1 MISPERVSAEQL
13 KTEIRRTFEEL
24 NKRNLAVLDEYY
36 APNVV
41 VHYHNTGVEVI
52 GLEKHKQS
60 LNGRFAMFPDSHIT
74 IEDILVDGD
83 KALIRYSSTATH
95 NGNLG
100 PAGKKLGG
108 TAFQFRRY
116 EGGKVAE
123 IWEI

>member
-1 MISPERVSAEQL
+1 MMSPARISAGQIR
-13 KTEIRRTFEEL
+13 TEIRRTFEEL

-41 VHYHNTGVEVI
+41 VHYHNTGAKVTR
-52 GLEKHKQS
+52 LEAHKQS
-60 LNGRFAMFPDSHIT
+60 LNRTFAMFPDIHLT

-100 PAGKKLGG
+100 PAGKRLGG

-123 IWEI
+123 IWAK